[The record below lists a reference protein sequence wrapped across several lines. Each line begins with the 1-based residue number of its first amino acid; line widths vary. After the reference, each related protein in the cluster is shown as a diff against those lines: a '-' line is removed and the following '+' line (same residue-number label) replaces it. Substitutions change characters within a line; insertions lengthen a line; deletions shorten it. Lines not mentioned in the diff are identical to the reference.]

1 MSEIP
6 IDARRAAATFVSV
19 VCRLIVGGFF
29 AAAGVLKLRDL
40 LVFAKEVRAYQVIP
54 DTWSHVVANTVAPLE
69 VIAAVLLMTGVW
81 RCEARWI
88 IGLML
93 AGFTGLKLYVM
104 AAGIPVHDCG
114 CFGKNWFSELL
125 SGGWGIAFNAA
136 LLVLLGASAWAD
148 RRGRAARTAQGA
160 APAVAAAT

>member
-6 IDARRAAATFVSV
+6 IDSRRAAATFTSIL
-19 VCRLIVGGFF
+19 CRLIVGGVF
-29 AAAGVLKLRDL
+29 AAAGVLKLKDL

-54 DTWSHVVANTVAPLE
+54 DSLSHYVANTVAPLE
-69 VIAAVLLMTGVW
+69 VLAALLLITGVW
-81 RCEARWI
+81 RREARWI

-136 LLVLLGASAWAD
+136 LLLLLFVSAWAD
-148 RRGRAARTAQGA
+148 RRRRPTAAAIARPQV
-160 APAVAAAT
+160 APAV